1 MFIDQQEIII
11 NHKYI
16 SNNINFKY
24 YNKPFNYLVIDNLF
38 NSETYLKIS
47 KRFKSFIDR
56 TVPYKDQP
64 GATSNYEGYISG
76 LSEQDCNEGYDF
88 FISNELKTFTEKT
101 FDIKVTK
108 YMSPSAHFH
117 KSPSKD
123 GFIHRDM
130 NICSFNK
137 NYKKK
142 LILNNCFYTDDSL
155 GKQPD
160 SEKVI
165 RSIAFL
171 YYLNNPKNLE
181 DYYGG
186 GTGIYDGYK
195 GKKIDEIKP
204 VNNRLFIFEICH
216 NSFHGYVGSNF
227 DRSCI
232 VGWYH
237 SSPAYIVN
245 RYWRHYYKMA
255 KRNESLIER
264 WTSNPEGGYWPI
276 EKDPLYRN
284 YFNGSLNDLM
294 NN

>member
-1 MFIDQQEIII
+1 MSIDTEELLRKH
-11 NHKYI
+11 NYI
-16 SNNINFKY
+16 SNKISFEYHK
-24 YNKPFNYLVIDNLF
+24 KPFNYLVIDNLF
-38 NSETYLKIS
+38 NDDIYNKIS
-47 KRFKSFIDR
+47 NRFKSFIDR
-56 TVPYKDQP
+56 TIPYKDQP

-76 LSEQDCNEGYDF
+76 LSEHDCIEGYDF
-88 FISNELKTFTEKT
+88 FLSNELKNFTEKT
-101 FDIKVTK
+101 FSIITTK
-108 YMSPSAHFH
+108 YISPSAHFH
-117 KSPSKD
+117 KSPSKN

-130 NICSFNK
+130 NICSFK
-137 NYKKK
+137 KEKKK
-142 LILNNCFYTDDSL
+142 LVLSNCFYTDDSL
-155 GKQPD
+155 SKQPH

-165 RSIAFL
+165 RSVAFL
-171 YYLNNPKNLE
+171 YYLNNPIDIDN
-181 DYYGG
+181 YVGG
-186 GTGIYDGYK
+186 GTGIYDSYN

-204 VNNRLFIFEICH
+204 INNRLFMFEICH

-227 DRSCI
+227 DRSCV

-245 RYWRHYYKMA
+245 RYWKHYYKMA

-264 WTSNPEGGYWPI
+264 WTANPEGGYWPI